1 MIRAIPMPIAPTWIG
16 GRLRRQ
22 KSGSAWSRVW
32 RPSGGSPVQ
41 SSSSHAPTPT
51 MYPRFPRLPPGTA
64 TLARFSTQGGVDM
77 ADQTVRD
84 LKLVQYLNEAYGKEK
99 ELETALQAHIGMTTK
114 APYKKRLQ
122 QHLKETK
129 AHARSVERRI
139 KQLGGKAEAVPAP
152 GPIGDAASAVTSAAS
167 KAVSAAKGPL
177 HAIRGTGENEKMLK
191 NATTELSEEHWEIAR
206 YTAIETLAG
215 EVGDKDTA
223 KLARDIRREEE
234 RMAKFLA
241 GQIPTLTKAVAREEI
256 PAAER
261 NGGGSSRRRRAA
273 SSRSRSTAGFAGA

>member
-1 MIRAIPMPIAPTWIG
+1 
-16 GRLRRQ
+16 
-22 KSGSAWSRVW
+22 
-32 RPSGGSPVQ
+32 
-41 SSSSHAPTPT
+41 
-51 MYPRFPRLPPGTA
+51 
-64 TLARFSTQGGVDM
+64 M

-99 ELETALQAHIGMTTK
+99 QLETALQAHIGMTTK

-129 AHARSVERRI
+129 AHARNVERRI
-139 KQLGGKAEAVPAP
+139 KQLGGKAEAVHAP
-152 GPIGDAASAVTSAAS
+152 GPIGDAASAVTTAAT

-191 NATTELSEEHWEIAR
+191 NAKTEFWNEHEEIAT
-206 YTAIETLAG
+206 YTAIETLADT
-215 EVGDKDTA
+215 VGDKDTA
-223 KLARDIRREEE
+223 KLAREIRREEE

-261 NGGGSSRRRRAA
+261 NGGGTRRRRTASRRSRA
-273 SSRSRSTAGFAGA
+273 RSGARSSSSTRSGGTRSRSSSSSRSSATRSRSSSSRSRSSNGASSSGSRSTRARSGSRS